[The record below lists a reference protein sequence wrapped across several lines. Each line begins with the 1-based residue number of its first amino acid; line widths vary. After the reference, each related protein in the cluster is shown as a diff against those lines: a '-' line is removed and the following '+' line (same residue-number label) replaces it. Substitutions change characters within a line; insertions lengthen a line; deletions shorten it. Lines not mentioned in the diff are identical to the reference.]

1 MDPITIGLL
10 AVGAVKAISG
20 AVQKSRAN
28 KELKKDMPKYTRP
41 SEYGKLLSIYEQQAG
56 LGQLPGQEGIEAD
69 LSARTARGTRA
80 ISKYADS
87 PVAAAALTAGLYGQE
102 QQAIRD
108 LGVQFADFKN
118 KNMVALARAYEVGAS
133 YSDKEFSYNKFY
145 PDQVRRNQ
153 AAQKWNAG
161 QQNLWGGID
170 MMAGAG
176 VDAFGAGGFGGGQA
190 GGQAGA
196 GLAIPGISPAA
207 VGSASPNDIYGY
219 YNPAMASQFMPAL
232 GTRVPTPALGSDWGS
247 MGSWTPTK

>member
-28 KELKKDMPKYTRP
+28 KELKKDMPKYVRP
-41 SEYGKLLSIYEQQAG
+41 AEYGKLLSIYEQQAG

-87 PVAAAALTAGLYGQE
+87 PVAAAALTAGLYNQE
-102 QQAIRD
+102 SQAIRD
-108 LGVQFADFKN
+108 LGIQFADFKN
-118 KNMVALARAYEVGAS
+118 KNMMALARAYEVGAN
-133 YSDKEFSYNKFY
+133 YSDKEWGHNVFY

-176 VDAFGAGGFGGGQA
+176 VDAFGAGGFGGKAPVATPAAA
-190 GGQAGA
+190 GGPP
-196 GLAIPGISPAA
+196 LPGPAV

-219 YNPAMASQFMPAL
+219 YNPAMANQFMPAL
-232 GTRVPTPALGSDWGS
+232 GTRVPSPALGSDWGI